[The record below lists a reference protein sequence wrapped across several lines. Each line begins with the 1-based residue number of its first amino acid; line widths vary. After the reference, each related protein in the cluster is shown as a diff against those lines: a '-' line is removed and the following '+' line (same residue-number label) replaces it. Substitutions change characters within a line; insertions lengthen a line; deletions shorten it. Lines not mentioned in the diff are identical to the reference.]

1 MRLLNPA
8 SMIRFIM
15 KRGMALKATESVK
28 NYPSSLRM
36 YTNYATREIKKV
48 CKEIGPRASGTENE
62 RKAQEHFKE
71 EMKTCADDVQLE
83 EFEMHKYAF
92 MGWVVVDGISML
104 LALLFSF
111 LKMPVVSLVLTVIA
125 LVCLFAEF
133 LMYWEFLDPFFPKA
147 ISTNVIGK
155 RKPTGE
161 VKRRIIFAGHVD
173 SSYEWTYTHLG
184 GKALLF
190 AVGIYAV
197 VGMFFVLIVSII
209 SVIKGG
215 AVNAELTGFV
225 SVLRYA
231 QLAFIPGFIAVLF
244 FTNFKLPV
252 DGANDN
258 LTVCTTAIAVLK
270 FLEDNDIRFENTEVC
285 ALTAGS
291 EEAGLRGSR
300 AYTKR
305 HLKELQ
311 EIETVYFGMDTLRD
325 FEDMAIYSRDMTGTV
340 KTDPR
345 VCALMKKGA
354 EEMAGLD
361 LPYSSVYI
369 GASDAAAVTK
379 LGVPAATLA
388 AMNPGPPKYYHTRD
402 DKADI
407 LIPKTVE
414 KGLDICLQ
422 SLFLYDEQGLKESY

>member
-1 MRLLNPA
+1 MT
-8 SMIRFIM
+8 
-15 KRGMALKATESVK
+15 LKATESVK

-258 LTVCTTAIAVLK
+258 LTGCTTAIAVLK

-354 EEMAGLD
+354 EMAGLD

>member
-1 MRLLNPA
+1 MFRVQIQVLRKNE
-8 SMIRFIM
+8 
-15 KRGMALKATESVK
+15 RGMVLKATESVK

-36 YTNYATREIKKV
+36 YTNYATREIRKI
-48 CKEIGPRASGTENE
+48 CKEIGPRASGTESE
-62 RKAQEHFKE
+62 RKAQEHFRE

-92 MGWVVVDGISML
+92 MGWVVIDGISML

-111 LKMPVVSLVLTVIA
+111 LKMPVVSLALAVVA

-147 ISTNVIGK
+147 TSTNVIGR

-161 VKRRIIFAGHVD
+161 IKRRIIFSGHVD

-184 GKALLF
+184 GKVMLF

-197 VGMFFVLIVSII
+197 VGMFFVFGVSII
-209 SVIKGG
+209 SVVKGG
-215 AVNAELTGFV
+215 AVNAELEGFLK
-225 SVLRYA
+225 VLQYA
-231 QLAFIPGFIAVLF
+231 QLAFIPAFIAVLF
-244 FTNFKLPV
+244 FTNFRLPV
-252 DGANDN
+252 EGANDN
-258 LTVCTTAIAVLK
+258 LTGSVAAVAVLK
-270 FLEDNDIRFENTEVC
+270 FLEDNDIRFEHTEVC
-285 ALTAGS
+285 ALTTGS
-291 EEAGLRGSR
+291 EEAGLRGAR
-300 AYTKR
+300 AFAKR
-305 HLKELQ
+305 HIKELQ
-311 EIETVYFGMDTLRD
+311 EVETVYFGMDTLRD
-325 FEDMAIYSRDMTGTV
+325 YEDMAIYSRDMTGTV

-354 EEMAGLD
+354 ELAGLD
-361 LPYSSVYI
+361 LPYASVYM
-369 GASDAAAVTK
+369 GASDAAAVSK

-414 KGLDICLQ
+414 KSLDICLQ
-422 SLFLYDEQGLKESY
+422 SLFLFDEQGLKESY

>member
-1 MRLLNPA
+1 
-8 SMIRFIM
+8 
-15 KRGMALKATESVK
+15 MALKATESVK

-48 CKEIGPRASGTENE
+48 CREIGPRASGTESE
-62 RKAQEHFKE
+62 RKAQEHFKG
-71 EMKTCADDVQLE
+71 EMQTCADDVQLE

-92 MGWVVVDGISML
+92 MGWVVIDGISML

-111 LKMPVVSLVLTVIA
+111 LKMPVVSLVLAVIA

-133 LMYWEFLDPFFPKA
+133 LMYWEFLDPLFPKA

-184 GKALLF
+184 GKNLLF

-197 VGMFFVLIVSII
+197 VGMIFVFVVSLI

-215 AVNAELTGFV
+215 AMNAELDGFV
-225 SVLRYA
+225 KILQYV

-252 DGANDN
+252 EGANDN
-258 LTVCTTAIAVLK
+258 LSGCTTAIAVLK

-285 ALTAGS
+285 AMTAGS
-291 EEAGLRGSR
+291 EEAGLRGAR

-325 FEDMAIYSRDMTGTV
+325 YEDMAIYSRDMTGTV

-354 EEMAGLD
+354 EMAGLD
-361 LPYSSVYI
+361 LPYSSVYL
-369 GASDAAAVTK
+369 GASDAAAVSK

-388 AMNPGPPKYYHTRD
+388 AMNPGPPKYYHTRED
-402 DKADI
+402 TADN

-414 KGLDICLQ
+414 KSLDICLQ
-422 SLFLYDEQGLKESY
+422 SLFLYDEQGLKENY

>member
-1 MRLLNPA
+1 
-8 SMIRFIM
+8 
-15 KRGMALKATESVK
+15 
-28 NYPSSLRM
+28 M
-36 YTNYATREIKKV
+36 YTNYTTREIKKV

-62 RKAQEHFKE
+62 RKAQEHFKD

-92 MGWVVVDGISML
+92 MSWVVIDGISLL

-111 LKMPVVSLVLTVIA
+111 LKMPVVSLVLSVIA
-125 LVCLFAEF
+125 LVCLFTEF
-133 LMYWEFLDPFFPKA
+133 LMYWEFLDPLFPKA
-147 ISTNVIGK
+147 TSSNVIGT

-184 GKALLF
+184 GKVLLF
-190 AVGIYAV
+190 TVGIYAI
-197 VGMFFVLIVSII
+197 VGMIFVLVVSILSI
-209 SVIKGG
+209 IKGG
-215 AVNAELTGFV
+215 AVNAELDGFV
-225 SVLRYA
+225 KILQYA
-231 QLAFIPGFIAVLF
+231 QLAFLPGFVAVLF

-252 DGANDN
+252 EGANDN
-258 LTVCTTAIAVLK
+258 LTGGVTSIAVLK
-270 FLEDNDIRFENTEVC
+270 FLADNDIRFENTEVV
-285 ALTAGS
+285 AMTTGS
-291 EEAGLRGSR
+291 EEAGLRGAR

-311 EIETVYFGMDTLRD
+311 EVETVYFGMDTLRD
-325 FEDMAIYSRDMTGTV
+325 YEDMAIYNRDMTGTV

-354 EEMAGLD
+354 EMAGLD
-361 LPYSSVYI
+361 LKYASVYL

-388 AMNPGPPKYYHTRD
+388 AMNPGPPKYYHTRED
-402 DKADI
+402 TADN
-407 LIPKTVE
+407 LIPKTIE

-422 SLFLYDEQGLKESY
+422 TLFLFDEEGLKENY

>member
-1 MRLLNPA
+1 MT
-8 SMIRFIM
+8 
-15 KRGMALKATESVK
+15 LKATESVK

-62 RKAQEHFKE
+62 RKTQEHFKE

-215 AVNAELTGFV
+215 AVNAEITGFV

-258 LTVCTTAIAVLK
+258 LTGCTTAIAVLK

-311 EIETVYFGMDTLRD
+311 EVETVYFGMDTLRD

-354 EEMAGLD
+354 EMAGLD

>member
-1 MRLLNPA
+1 MKA
-8 SMIRFIM
+8 S
-15 KRGMALKATESVK
+15 ESVK

-36 YTNYATREIKKV
+36 YANYTTREIKKV
-48 CKEIGPRASGTENE
+48 CKEVGPRASGSENE

-71 EMKTCADDVQLE
+71 EMKTCADDVKLE
-83 EFEMHKYAF
+83 EFQISKYAF
-92 MGWVVVDGISML
+92 MGWVVIDGASML

-111 LKMPVVSLVLTVIA
+111 LKMPIVSLVLSVIA
-125 LVCLFAEF
+125 LVCVFAEF
-133 LMYWEFLDPFFPKA
+133 LMYWEFLDPLFPKA
-147 ISTNVIGK
+147 TSTNVIGR

-161 VKRRIIFAGHVD
+161 IKRRIIFSGHVD

-190 AVGIYAV
+190 TVGIYAV
-197 VGMFFVLIVSII
+197 VGMFFVFVVSLL

-215 AVNAELTGFV
+215 AVNAELDGFV
-225 SVLRYA
+225 KILQYI
-231 QLAFIPGFIAVLF
+231 QLAFVPGFIAVLF

-258 LTVCTTAIAVLK
+258 LTGSVTAIAVLK
-270 FLEDNDIRFENTEVC
+270 YLEDNDIRFENTEVV
-285 ALTAGS
+285 ALTTGS
-291 EEAGLRGSR
+291 EEAGLRGAR
-300 AYTKR
+300 AFAKA
-305 HLKELQ
+305 HEKELKEV
-311 EIETVYFGMDTLRD
+311 ETVYFGMDTLRD
-325 FEDMAIYSRDMTGTV
+325 YEDMAIYSRDMTGTV

-354 EEMAGLD
+354 EMAGLD
-361 LPYSSVYI
+361 LPYSSVYL

-388 AMNPGPPKYYHTRD
+388 AMNPGPPKYYHTRED
-402 DKADI
+402 TADN
-407 LIPKTVE
+407 LIPKTIE

-422 SLFLYDEQGLKESY
+422 SLFLYDEEGLKENY